1 MLGLGLG
8 IGAGQALPLA
18 RYNIGG
24 KAPAVVADYSAGV
37 YGLDGRAVTFGG
49 LFDFARLSAAW
60 KLNALGHWV
69 KALAGEPR
77 RGHHIW
83 QGGKLVPAGLAVC
96 SEVRTNLLL
105 NSDALSTQ
113 VVTVAAV
120 EHVLSFTGTGTVT
133 LSGAATDGPLIG
145 AGTGEVNSVR
155 LAFTPS
161 GGSLTLTVS
170 GDVQTAQ
177 LEAGP
182 FATDYISTEAAQVS
196 TAAESLQ
203 IAPVELARAVGVFG
217 PELNPDPSF
226 ATVWNTADGGIS
238 AADGKLIFEDVAVND
253 RSFVVRSPATAGDT
267 ILLEVDVDDLTSG
280 ALRFAIGGAN
290 NYALAAGK
298 YSFLI
303 PATTAASTIGV
314 YADTAPTNA
323 VVSRFSA
330 RVVTMPEA
338 LTFMMTGTMTRAK
351 EPESSS
357 NAIPLQ
363 WESDADNFIDLCVST
378 AGAHTGKPSFRS
390 KVGGVLTEVLGA
402 DDAMALGSE
411 EAFALAFVL
420 DATHIEGFYNGVSTG
435 QTAHGGMAA
444 LLAAPMQL
452 FPVGSATIKDLR
464 LWPNALP
471 SAAMVGATS

>member
-196 TAAESLQ
+196 TAAE
-203 IAPVELARAVGVFG
+203 
-217 PELNPDPSF
+217 
-226 ATVWNTADGGIS
+226 
-238 AADGKLIFEDVAVND
+238 
-253 RSFVVRSPATAGDT
+253 
-267 ILLEVDVDDLTSG
+267 
-280 ALRFAIGGAN
+280 
-290 NYALAAGK
+290 
-298 YSFLI
+298 
-303 PATTAASTIGV
+303 
-314 YADTAPTNA
+314 
-323 VVSRFSA
+323 
-330 RVVTMPEA
+330 
-338 LTFMMTGTMTRAK
+338 
-351 EPESSS
+351 
-357 NAIPLQ
+357 
-363 WESDADNFIDLCVST
+363 
-378 AGAHTGKPSFRS
+378 
-390 KVGGVLTEVLGA
+390 
-402 DDAMALGSE
+402 
-411 EAFALAFVL
+411 
-420 DATHIEGFYNGVSTG
+420 
-435 QTAHGGMAA
+435 
-444 LLAAPMQL
+444 
-452 FPVGSATIKDLR
+452 
-464 LWPNALP
+464 
-471 SAAMVGATS
+471 